1 MRGPADESHI
11 MNSPEQSS
19 ASASAA
25 NLFSGADVQNILL
38 EKEWLTGCTSVEQIA
53 WCDRAASYLGG
64 HAANREKL
72 TELLELIFCY
82 DAQSILASVESHS
95 VLSRTAAREVLRQ
108 LALQLLD
115 GKTLDSELF
124 KKIVTELKEKC
135 RFSGRE
141 VFQPLRLALAGRA
154 GEGELD
160 RVILLQDE
168 AAGLAFNAKVKTAR
182 ERIVEFCAA
191 LD

>member
-1 MRGPADESHI
+1 

-19 ASASAA
+19 VSAGAA
-25 NLFSGADVQNILL
+25 NPFTGADVQEILH
-38 EKEWLTGCTSVEQIA
+38 EKDWLIGPASEEQIA
-53 WCDRAASYLGG
+53 WCERAASYLGG
-64 HAANREKL
+64 HAADGE
-72 TELLELIFCY
+72 ELAKVLELIFHY
-82 DAQSILASVESHS
+82 DAQSILASVESHA

-115 GKTLDSELF
+115 GGALDSKLF
-124 KKIVTELKEKC
+124 KKIVTELKEKF

-160 RVILLQDE
+160 RVILLLDE
-168 AAGLAFNAKVKTAR
+168 AALAFDGKVKTVRA
-182 ERIVEFCAA
+182 RIVEFCAA
-191 LD
+191 VD